1 MNAAI
6 HAESDFIVGV
16 YPRVDSCGIGVVIS
30 FEGSG
35 GGKPALINVEL
46 TNYAAIQ
53 LAKKLVA
60 AAEQHAKDTNKSVE
74 YFRRQLNRKK
84 T

>member
-16 YPRVDSCGIGVVIS
+16 YPRVDACGIGVVIS

-35 GGKPALINVEL
+35 G
-46 TNYAAIQ
+46 
-53 LAKKLVA
+53 
-60 AAEQHAKDTNKSVE
+60 
-74 YFRRQLNRKK
+74 
-84 T
+84 

>member
-1 MNAAI
+1 MNAAL
-6 HAESDFIVGV
+6 HAESNFIVGV
-16 YPRVDSCGIGVVIS
+16 YSKVDTCSIGVMIS
-30 FEGSG
+30 FEESG

>member
-6 HAESDFIVGV
+6 MCASDFIVGV
-16 YPRVDSCGIGVVIS
+16 YPRVEACAIGVVIS

-35 GGKPALINVEL
+35 GGKPARINVEL

>member
-6 HAESDFIVGV
+6 NASSNFLIGV
-16 YPRVDSCGIGVVIS
+16 YPRVDACSIGVVIS

-35 GGKPALINVEL
+35 GGKPGHINVEL

-53 LAKKLVA
+53 LAKKLVE
-60 AAEQHAKDTNKSVE
+60 AAEKHAKDTSRSVE
-74 YFRRQLNRKK
+74 FFRKQLNRRTK
-84 T
+84 

>member
-1 MNAAI
+1 MNATI
-6 HAESDFIVGV
+6 HSESNYLVGV
-16 YPRVDSCGIGVVIS
+16 FPRVDACSIGVVIS
-30 FEGSG
+30 FQASS
-35 GGKPALINVEL
+35 GGKPAHINVEL

-53 LAKKLVA
+53 FAKKLVA